1 MLNRLLYHQRYITN
15 VTSPMLPHQRYM
27 QCTKAGDVG
36 VTAIGCQ
43 G

>member
-15 VTSPMLPHQRYM
+15 VTSPTLRAVHQSWR
-27 QCTKAGDVG
+27 CWCDSN
-36 VTAIGCQ
+36 CQ